1 MKATITFFP
10 PYRHKPLQPA
20 RHGFCPLTWIK
31 STCDLF
37 WPFGSG
43 GIWCSGASEP
53 RLEAVQHLLLLLF
66 WKSGEGFLYFPA
78 QPNWQLNTTEWV
90 ALADAIWNHQAECSQ
105 PMKLWNTIN
114 CCFKSLNFGR
124 SCYKEFDNWN
134 TFDTLVI
141 PNYPETTMSVSLH
154 ILLFCSCLCPLYK
167 LLVHFKDPTKHFL
180 FCEVFPEY
188 LRQSLFMPLDVPI
201 YWHSTYFFHCPFT
214 LRDVFG
220 AVSTFTLG
228 VPCGQRLWC
237 DHFHISIA

>member
-1 MKATITFFP
+1 MMFWNLWAQT
-10 PYRHKPLQPA
+10 LSSPA
-20 RHGFCPLTWIK
+20 
-31 STCDLF
+31 S
-37 WPFGSG
+37 S
-43 GIWCSGASEP
+43 ASSL
-53 RLEAVQHLLLLLF
+53 LEVR
-66 WKSGEGFLYFPA
+66 WGFLILPSPA
-78 QPNWQLNTTEWV
+78 QLAAKHNWVSSPSRCHMEQK
-90 ALADAIWNHQAECSQ
+90 NHLAECSQ

-188 LRQSLFMPLDVPI
+188 LRQSLFTPLDVLI
-201 YWHSTYFFHCPFT
+201 YWHSAYFFHCPFT

-228 VPCGQRLWC
+228 VPCGQTLWC